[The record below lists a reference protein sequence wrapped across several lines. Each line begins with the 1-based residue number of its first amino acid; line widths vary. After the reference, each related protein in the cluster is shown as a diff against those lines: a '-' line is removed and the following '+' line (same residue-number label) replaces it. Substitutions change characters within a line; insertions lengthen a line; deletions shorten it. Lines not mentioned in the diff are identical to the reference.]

1 MPLCLAAI
9 FAFSLADASAGQQPT
24 SPPRVSTASGGVVQG
39 VVTTQNGTIQLGG
52 VFVSLATDRTSEVA
66 TVISEAD
73 GSFRF
78 EGVRPGR
85 YQVTAVFEGFET
97 RSAVVEVAWNQI
109 AQVPIDLRV
118 AAAERVDVV
127 AVAGALSS
135 ADTLTTGEVVSSDT
149 VEQMG
154 PSGLQAALRL
164 IVAAIE
170 VPGGVSIKGGRP
182 SQSTVQLGA
191 GTFVDPATGLSQ
203 VRLPD
208 DAIDTVKVLPNPYA
222 VEFGRFSSGL
232 VLIQTRRAGDRWKTR
247 LNNLDPSFRT
257 RRGRP
262 FDIEGL
268 LSFAPRLEI
277 GGPIKKDRLFLQQSA
292 QYRYRSNDIPSRPP
306 TELQTSHAFSSFTRL
321 DANLAPRHSLV
332 AVGGFFPSIAKQAT
346 LGTFIPPEASADIEG
361 RHATAAISERTLWGT
376 SLFSETTFEVNTYR
390 NEVQPQG
397 RLPMELLPEV
407 TLGNFYNRQRRSTT
421 SYQVIETV
429 SGTTTGEGSLHL
441 YKVGIDLL
449 YNRFEGLSTSGPVV
463 VRRSDGTLARR
474 LDFGPGTRQSIDSA
488 DLAVF
493 AQDRWQPTN
502 RWYVEFGGRLDH
514 DGVINRWNFTP
525 RTGTAVLLN
534 PSGTA
539 VLRGGVGF
547 FFERTPSAAG
557 AFNDYESYVETR
569 YAADGIT
576 PLGPPVQF
584 VHRTADDL
592 RTSRS
597 LTWDL
602 AYDHRFNRKFAI
614 RFSTIDRD
622 GSHEL
627 IVDPVNAGDSSAI
640 ELYSRGRSRYREAE
654 FGVHYTAGTRVD
666 VNTSYVRSMARAD
679 LNGFT
684 SYFDVVRAPVF
695 GQSSYAAA
703 RTEVPHR
710 LLVRGRVMPTPRWLF
725 VGVLDWRSG
734 LPYSVVD
741 AALDFVGPRNDRR
754 FPTYVRLELGVEHR
768 FKILGFQP
776 WVGLRADNALNAW
789 LPIDVQANIDSPA
802 FGTYYNSEYR
812 QFRVTLRFAR

>member
-1 MPLCLAAI
+1 MLLCLAAI
-9 FAFSLADASAGQQPT
+9 LSMLVAEESAGQT
-24 SPPRVSTASGGVVQG
+24 TGPPRVSTASGGVVQG
-39 VVTTQNGTIQLGG
+39 IATTQNGTIPLGG

-85 YQVTAVFEGFET
+85 YQITAVFEGFET
-97 RSAVVEVAWNQI
+97 RNVVVEVEWNLV

-149 VEQMG
+149 LEQMG
-154 PSGLQAALRL
+154 PSTGLQAALRL

-232 VLIQTRRAGDRWKTR
+232 VLIQTRRAGDRWKMR
-247 LNNLDPSFRT
+247 LNNLDPSFRS
-257 RRGRP
+257 RRGNP

-277 GGPIKKDRLFLQQSA
+277 GGPLKKDRLFLQQSA

-306 TELQTSHAFSSFTRL
+306 DQLQTSHAFSSFTRV
-321 DANLAPRHSLV
+321 DANIAPRHSLV

-346 LGTFIPPEASADIEG
+346 LGTFIPPDASADIEG
-361 RHATAAISERTLWGT
+361 RHATAALSERTLWGS

-397 RLPMELLPEV
+397 PLPMALLPEM

-421 SYQVIETV
+421 SYQLIETV
-429 SGTTTGEGSLHL
+429 SGTTSRGGTLHL
-441 YKVGIDLL
+441 YKAGIDFL
-449 YNRFEGLSTSGPVV
+449 YNRFEGTTRSMPVL
-463 VRRSDGTLARR
+463 VRRSDGTMSRR
-474 LDFGPGTRQSIDSA
+474 LDFGPATEQSIDSA
-488 DLAVF
+488 DVALF

-525 RTGTAVLLN
+525 RAGTAVLLN
-534 PSGTA
+534 GNGSA

-557 AFNDYESYVETR
+557 VFGEYETFTETR
-569 YAADGIT
+569 YASDGIT
-576 PLGPPVQF
+576 PLGPPVPF
-584 VHRTADDL
+584 VHRTAGDL

-602 AYDHRFNRKFAI
+602 AYDHRLNRKFAI
-614 RFSTIDRD
+614 RFATIDRD

-627 IVDPVNAGDSSAI
+627 IVDPVYAGEASAI

-654 FGVHYTAGTRVD
+654 IGVHFTAGTRID
-666 VNTSYVRSMARAD
+666 LNASYVRSSARAD
-679 LNGFT
+679 LNAFT
-684 SYFDVVRAPVF
+684 TYFDTIRAPVF
-695 GQSSYAAA
+695 GSSSYAPA
-703 RTEVPHR
+703 RTDVPHR
-710 LLVRGRVMPTPRWLF
+710 LLVRGRMMPTPRWLF
-725 VGVLDWRSG
+725 VGVLDWRTG

-741 AALDFVGPRNDRR
+741 ASLDFVGPRNVLR
-754 FPTYVRLELGVEHR
+754 FPTYVRLELGFEHR
-768 FKILGFQP
+768 FKVLGFQP
-776 WVGLRADNALNAW
+776 WVGVRADNALNAL
-789 LPIDVQANIDSPA
+789 LPVDVQANIDSPA
-802 FGTYYNSEYR
+802 FGSFYNSEYR
-812 QFRVTLRFAR
+812 QFRIKLRFAR

>member
-1 MPLCLAAI
+1 V
-9 FAFSLADASAGQQPT
+9 
-24 SPPRVSTASGGVVQG
+24 PPAVSTASGGVVQG
-39 VVTTQNGTIQLGG
+39 IITTQNGTIPLGG
-52 VFVSLATDRTSEVA
+52 VFVSVATTRTSEVA
-66 TVISEAD
+66 TVLSEAD
-73 GSFRF
+73 GSYRF
-78 EGVRPGR
+78 EGLRPGR
-85 YQVTAVFEGFET
+85 YQVTAVFDGFET
-97 RSAVVEVAWNQI
+97 RNAVVEVVWNQV
-109 AQVPIDLRV
+109 ADVPLDLRV

-154 PSGLQAALRL
+154 PTSGLEAALRL

-232 VLIQTRRAGDRWKTR
+232 VLIQTRRAGERWKMR

-262 FDIEGL
+262 FDFEGL
-268 LSFAPRLEI
+268 LSFAPRFEI
-277 GGPIKKDRLFLQQSA
+277 GGPIKKDRVFLQQSA

-306 TELQTSHAFSSFTRL
+306 DQLQTSHAFSSFTRM

-332 AVGGFFPSIAKQAT
+332 AIGGFFPSVAKQAT
-346 LGTFIPPEASADIEG
+346 LGTFIPPDATADVEG
-361 RHATAAISERTLWGT
+361 RNATAAVSERTLWGNA
-376 SLFSETTFEVNTYR
+376 LFSETTFELNTHR
-390 NEVQPQG
+390 NEVSPQG
-397 RLPMELLPEV
+397 PLAMQPLPEV

-421 SYQVIETV
+421 SYQLIQTV
-429 SGTTTGEGSLHL
+429 SGTTTRDGGLHL
-441 YKVGIDLL
+441 YKAGIDLL
-449 YNRFEGLSTSGPVV
+449 YNTFEGTSTSAPVL
-463 VRRSDGTLARR
+463 VRRTNGTLARR
-474 LDFGPGTRQSIDSA
+474 LDYGPPTTQSIDSVDVA
-488 DLAVF
+488 FF

-502 RWYVEFGGRLDH
+502 RWYLEFGGRLDH
-514 DGVINRWNFTP
+514 DGVIDRWNLTP
-525 RTGTAVLLN
+525 RAGTAVLLN
-534 PSGTA
+534 EGGTA
-539 VLRGGVGF
+539 VLRGGVGL

-557 AFNDYESYVETR
+557 TFDDYETFVETR
-569 YAADGIT
+569 YAEDGVT
-576 PLGPPVQF
+576 PLGPPTQF

-602 AYDHRFNRKFAI
+602 AYDHRFNRWFAI
-614 RFSTIDRD
+614 RFATIDRD

-627 IVDPVNAGDSSAI
+627 LVNPVAAGNDSAI
-640 ELYSRGRSRYREAE
+640 ELYSSGRSRYREAE
-654 FGVHYTAGTRVD
+654 FGVHFTARHGVD
-666 VNTSYVRSMARAD
+666 VNASYVRSSGKAD

-684 SYFDVVRAPVF
+684 NYFDTIRTPVYGLSAYAP
-695 GQSSYAAA
+695 A

-710 LLVRGRVMPTPRWLF
+710 MLVRGRMMPTPQWLF

-741 AALDFVGPRNDRR
+741 DELDYVGPRNSRR
-754 FPTYVRLELGVEHR
+754 FPVYVRLDLGVEHR
-768 FKILGFQP
+768 FKVLGVQP
-776 WVGLRADNALNAW
+776 WVGVRADNALNAW
-789 LPIDVQANIDSPA
+789 LPVDVQANISSPA
-802 FGTYYNSEYR
+802 FGNYYNSEYR